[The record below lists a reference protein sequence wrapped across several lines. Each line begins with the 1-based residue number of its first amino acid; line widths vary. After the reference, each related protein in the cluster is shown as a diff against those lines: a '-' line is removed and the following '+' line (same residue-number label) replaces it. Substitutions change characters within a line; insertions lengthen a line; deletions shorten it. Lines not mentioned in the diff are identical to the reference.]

1 MLSDL
6 SVISSPPNLKSIPD
20 FEVKIK
26 VDKTFMSKFIA
37 GKGALADTDN
47 FTVITDDEG
56 VKVVIGYAEINT
68 NRVTL
73 PVETESYD
81 TIENVSFNANLFR
94 DVLVANKECESATL
108 EVSSGGLARINFK
121 IDEYDATYY
130 SGCRYRCVMET
141 TYVDKSRVTVRPI
154 YKPLAKDMIEKNHY
168 SGRLSS
174 CRYPLGVFYKTDNP
188 HQFFDET
195 EEKLIGVACYGF
207 PVGRRVVGSIFKEEI
222 IENKNVLEL
231 TRLFIHDGVW

>member
-1 MLSDL
+1 MNKHSLNRFIDKYYLGGNCSSVVINSKGDKLSTRFITGDKNLLGELHMTGWNFDEADLGVYNTEQLVKLLSVLSENISMNLTKAGDKAVSLKISDTKSDVNYMLSDL

-26 VDKTFMSKFIA
+26 VDKSFMAKFIA
-37 GKGALADTDN
+37 GKGALTDTDN

-56 VKVVIGYAEINT
+56 VKIVIGYAEINT

-81 TIENVSFNANLFR
+81 KIENVSFNANLFR

-108 EVSSGGLARINFK
+108 EVSSQGLARINFK

-130 SGCRYRCVMET
+130 LVA
-141 TYVDKSRVTVRPI
+141 D
-154 YKPLAKDMIEKNHY
+154 
-168 SGRLSS
+168 
-174 CRYPLGVFYKTDNP
+174 TD
-188 HQFFDET
+188 
-195 EEKLIGVACYGF
+195 V
-207 PVGRRVVGSIFKEEI
+207 
-222 IENKNVLEL
+222 
-231 TRLFIHDGVW
+231 

>member
-1 MLSDL
+1 VVINSKGDKLSTRFITGDKNLLGELHMTGWNFDEADLGVYNTEQLVKLLSVLSENISMNLTKAGDKAVSLKISDTKSDVNYMLSDL

-37 GKGALADTDN
+37 GKGALSDTDN

-81 TIENVSFNANLFR
+81 KIENVSFNANLFR

-130 SGCRYRCVMET
+130 LVA
-141 TYVDKSRVTVRPI
+141 D
-154 YKPLAKDMIEKNHY
+154 
-168 SGRLSS
+168 
-174 CRYPLGVFYKTDNP
+174 TD
-188 HQFFDET
+188 
-195 EEKLIGVACYGF
+195 V
-207 PVGRRVVGSIFKEEI
+207 
-222 IENKNVLEL
+222 
-231 TRLFIHDGVW
+231 

>member
-1 MLSDL
+1 MNKHSLSRFIDKYYLGGNCSSVIINSKGDKLSTRFITGDKNLLGELHMTGWNFDDADLGVYNTEQLIKLLSVLSENISMDLTKAGDKAVSLKISDTNSDVNYMLSDL

-26 VDKTFMSKFIA
+26 VDKSFMTKFVA

-47 FTVITDDEG
+47 FTVITSDDG
-56 VKVVIGYAEINT
+56 VKIVIGYAEINT

-81 TIENVSFNANLFR
+81 KIENVSFNANLFR
-94 DVLVANKECESATL
+94 DVLIANKECESATL

-130 SGCRYRCVMET
+130 LVA
-141 TYVDKSRVTVRPI
+141 D
-154 YKPLAKDMIEKNHY
+154 
-168 SGRLSS
+168 
-174 CRYPLGVFYKTDNP
+174 TD
-188 HQFFDET
+188 
-195 EEKLIGVACYGF
+195 V
-207 PVGRRVVGSIFKEEI
+207 
-222 IENKNVLEL
+222 
-231 TRLFIHDGVW
+231 

>member
-1 MLSDL
+1 MNKHSLNRFIEKYYLGGNCSSVVINSKGDSLSTRFITGDKNLLGELSMSGWSFDKADLGVYNTEQLVKLLSVLSDNISMNLTKAGDKAVSIKISDTKSDVNYMLSDL

-26 VDKTFMSKFIA
+26 VDKSFMSKFVA
-37 GKGALADTDN
+37 GKGALTDTDN

-56 VKVVIGYAEINT
+56 VKIVIGYAEINT

-81 TIENVSFNANLFR
+81 KIENVSFNANLFR

-108 EVSSGGLARINFK
+108 EVSSQGLARINFK

-130 SGCRYRCVMET
+130 LVA
-141 TYVDKSRVTVRPI
+141 D
-154 YKPLAKDMIEKNHY
+154 
-168 SGRLSS
+168 
-174 CRYPLGVFYKTDNP
+174 TD
-188 HQFFDET
+188 
-195 EEKLIGVACYGF
+195 V
-207 PVGRRVVGSIFKEEI
+207 
-222 IENKNVLEL
+222 
-231 TRLFIHDGVW
+231 

>member
-1 MLSDL
+1 MNKHSLNRFIEKYYLGGNCSSVVIKSDGDSLSTRFITGDKNLLGELTMSDWKFDKAELGVYNTEQLVKLLSVMSENISMTLTQSGDKVVSLKISDNTSNVNYMLSDL
-6 SVISSPPNLKSIPD
+6 SVINAPPKLKTIPE

-26 VDKTFMSKFIA
+26 IDKSFMTKFVA

-47 FTVITDDEG
+47 FTVLTSDDG

-81 TIENVSFNANLFR
+81 VIDNVSFNANLFR

-130 SGCRYRCVMET
+130 
-141 TYVDKSRVTVRPI
+141 
-154 YKPLAKDMIEKNHY
+154 L
-168 SGRLSS
+168 
-174 CRYPLGVFYKTDNP
+174 
-188 HQFFDET
+188 
-195 EEKLIGVACYGF
+195 VAEQD
-207 PVGRRVVGSIFKEEI
+207 V
-222 IENKNVLEL
+222 
-231 TRLFIHDGVW
+231 

>member
-1 MLSDL
+1 MNKHSLSRFIDKYYLGGNCSSVVINSKGDSLSTRFITGDKNLLGELTMSGWKFDEADLGVYNTEQLVKLLSVLSENISMNLTKAGDKAVSLKISDTNSDVNYMLSDL

-26 VDKTFMSKFIA
+26 VDKSFMSKFIA

-47 FTVITDDEG
+47 FTVITDNDG

-81 TIENVSFNANLFR
+81 KIENVSFNANLFR

-108 EVSSGGLARINFK
+108 EVSSQGLARINFK

-130 SGCRYRCVMET
+130 LVA
-141 TYVDKSRVTVRPI
+141 D
-154 YKPLAKDMIEKNHY
+154 
-168 SGRLSS
+168 
-174 CRYPLGVFYKTDNP
+174 TD
-188 HQFFDET
+188 
-195 EEKLIGVACYGF
+195 V
-207 PVGRRVVGSIFKEEI
+207 
-222 IENKNVLEL
+222 
-231 TRLFIHDGVW
+231 

>member
-1 MLSDL
+1 MNKHSLKRFIDKYHLGGNCSSVVINSKGDKLSTRFITGDKNLLGELHMTGWNFDEADLGVYNTEQLVKLLSVLSENISMNLTKAGDKAVSLKISDTKSDVNYMLSDL

-26 VDKTFMSKFIA
+26 VDKTFMNKFIA

-47 FTVITDDEG
+47 FTVITADDG

-81 TIENVSFNANLFR
+81 KIENVSFSANLFR

-130 SGCRYRCVMET
+130 LVA
-141 TYVDKSRVTVRPI
+141 D
-154 YKPLAKDMIEKNHY
+154 
-168 SGRLSS
+168 
-174 CRYPLGVFYKTDNP
+174 TD
-188 HQFFDET
+188 
-195 EEKLIGVACYGF
+195 V
-207 PVGRRVVGSIFKEEI
+207 
-222 IENKNVLEL
+222 
-231 TRLFIHDGVW
+231 

>member
-1 MLSDL
+1 MNKHSLSRFIDKYYLGGNCSSVVINSKGDKLSTRFITGDKNLLGELHMTGWNFDEADLGVYNTEQLVKLLSVLSENISMNLTKAGDKAVSLKISDTKSDVNYMLSDL

-26 VDKTFMSKFIA
+26 VDKTFMTKFVA

-47 FTVITDDEG
+47 FTVITDDDG

-81 TIENVSFNANLFR
+81 KIEKVSFNANLFR

-130 SGCRYRCVMET
+130 LVA
-141 TYVDKSRVTVRPI
+141 D
-154 YKPLAKDMIEKNHY
+154 
-168 SGRLSS
+168 
-174 CRYPLGVFYKTDNP
+174 TD
-188 HQFFDET
+188 
-195 EEKLIGVACYGF
+195 V
-207 PVGRRVVGSIFKEEI
+207 
-222 IENKNVLEL
+222 
-231 TRLFIHDGVW
+231 

>member
-1 MLSDL
+1 MNKHSLNRFIEKYHLGGNCSSVVINSKGDTLSTRFITGDKNLLGELHMTGWNFDEADLGVYNTEQLVKLLSVLSENISMNLTKAGDKAVSLKISDTKSDVNYMLSDL

-26 VDKTFMSKFIA
+26 VDKSFMSKFIA
-37 GKGALADTDN
+37 GKGALTDTDN

-56 VKVVIGYAEINT
+56 VKIVIGYAEINT

-81 TIENVSFNANLFR
+81 KIENVSFNANLFR

-108 EVSSGGLARINFK
+108 EVSSQGLARINFK

-130 SGCRYRCVMET
+130 LVA
-141 TYVDKSRVTVRPI
+141 D
-154 YKPLAKDMIEKNHY
+154 
-168 SGRLSS
+168 
-174 CRYPLGVFYKTDNP
+174 TD
-188 HQFFDET
+188 
-195 EEKLIGVACYGF
+195 V
-207 PVGRRVVGSIFKEEI
+207 
-222 IENKNVLEL
+222 
-231 TRLFIHDGVW
+231 

>member
-1 MLSDL
+1 MTGWKFDEADLGVYNTEQLVKLLSVLSENISMNLTKAGDKAVSLKISDTKSDVNYMLSDL

-26 VDKTFMSKFIA
+26 VDKTFMNKFIA

-47 FTVITDDEG
+47 FTVITGDDG

-81 TIENVSFNANLFR
+81 KIENVSFNANLFR

-130 SGCRYRCVMET
+130 LVA
-141 TYVDKSRVTVRPI
+141 D
-154 YKPLAKDMIEKNHY
+154 
-168 SGRLSS
+168 
-174 CRYPLGVFYKTDNP
+174 TD
-188 HQFFDET
+188 
-195 EEKLIGVACYGF
+195 V
-207 PVGRRVVGSIFKEEI
+207 
-222 IENKNVLEL
+222 
-231 TRLFIHDGVW
+231 

>member
-1 MLSDL
+1 MNKHSLNRFIEKYYLGGNCSSVVINSKGDSLSTRFITGDKNLLGELSMTGWSFDKADLGVYNTEQLVKLLSVLSENISMNLTKAGDKAVSLKISDTNSDVNYMLSDL

-26 VDKTFMSKFIA
+26 VDKSFMSKFVA
-37 GKGALADTDN
+37 GKGALTDTDN
-47 FTVITDDEG
+47 FTVITDDDG

-81 TIENVSFNANLFR
+81 KIENVSFNANLFR

-108 EVSSGGLARINFK
+108 EVSSQGLARINFK

-130 SGCRYRCVMET
+130 LVA
-141 TYVDKSRVTVRPI
+141 D
-154 YKPLAKDMIEKNHY
+154 
-168 SGRLSS
+168 
-174 CRYPLGVFYKTDNP
+174 TD
-188 HQFFDET
+188 
-195 EEKLIGVACYGF
+195 V
-207 PVGRRVVGSIFKEEI
+207 
-222 IENKNVLEL
+222 
-231 TRLFIHDGVW
+231 

>member
-1 MLSDL
+1 MCTFPNTIKEN
-6 SVISSPPNLKSIPD
+6 VILKNQSFSNMDIDNLDNLADVINNLISKS
-20 FEVKIK
+20 K

-37 GKGALADTDN
+37 GKGALTDTDN

-81 TIENVSFNANLFR
+81 KIENVSFNANLFR

-108 EVSSGGLARINFK
+108 EVSSQGLARINFK

-130 SGCRYRCVMET
+130 LVA
-141 TYVDKSRVTVRPI
+141 D
-154 YKPLAKDMIEKNHY
+154 
-168 SGRLSS
+168 
-174 CRYPLGVFYKTDNP
+174 TD
-188 HQFFDET
+188 
-195 EEKLIGVACYGF
+195 V
-207 PVGRRVVGSIFKEEI
+207 
-222 IENKNVLEL
+222 
-231 TRLFIHDGVW
+231 

>member
-1 MLSDL
+1 MNKHSLSRFIDKYYLSGNCSSVVINSKGENLSTRFITGDKNLLGELTMTGWKFDDADLGVYNTEQLVKLLSVLSENITMNLTKAGDKAVSLKISDSNSDVNYMLSDL

-26 VDKTFMSKFIA
+26 VGRTFMSKFIA

-47 FTVITDDEG
+47 FTVITGNDG
-56 VKVVIGYAEINT
+56 VKIVIGYAEINT

-73 PVETESYD
+73 PVETESYSVID
-81 TIENVSFNANLFR
+81 NVSFNANLFR

-130 SGCRYRCVMET
+130 LVA
-141 TYVDKSRVTVRPI
+141 D
-154 YKPLAKDMIEKNHY
+154 
-168 SGRLSS
+168 
-174 CRYPLGVFYKTDNP
+174 TD
-188 HQFFDET
+188 
-195 EEKLIGVACYGF
+195 V
-207 PVGRRVVGSIFKEEI
+207 
-222 IENKNVLEL
+222 
-231 TRLFIHDGVW
+231 

>member
-1 MLSDL
+1 MNKHSLNRFIDKYYLGGNCSSVVINSKGDKLSTRFITGDKNLLGELHMTGWNFDEADLGVYNTEQLVKLLSVLSENISMNLTKAGDKAVSLKISDTKSDVNYMLSDL

-26 VDKTFMSKFIA
+26 VDKSFMSKFIA
-37 GKGALADTDN
+37 GKGALTDTDN
-47 FTVITDDEG
+47 FTVITDADG
-56 VKVVIGYAEINT
+56 VKIVIGYAEINT

-81 TIENVSFNANLFR
+81 KIDNVSFNANLFR

-130 SGCRYRCVMET
+130 LVA
-141 TYVDKSRVTVRPI
+141 D
-154 YKPLAKDMIEKNHY
+154 
-168 SGRLSS
+168 
-174 CRYPLGVFYKTDNP
+174 TD
-188 HQFFDET
+188 
-195 EEKLIGVACYGF
+195 V
-207 PVGRRVVGSIFKEEI
+207 
-222 IENKNVLEL
+222 
-231 TRLFIHDGVW
+231 

>member
-1 MLSDL
+1 MNKHSLNRFIDKYYLSGNCSSVVINSKGDKLSTRFITGDKNLLGELHMTGWNFDEADLGVYNTEQLVKLLSVLSENISMNLTKAGDKAVSLKISDTKSDVNYMLSDL

-47 FTVITDDEG
+47 FTVITDDDG
-56 VKVVIGYAEINT
+56 VRVVIGYAEINT

-81 TIENVSFNANLFR
+81 KIENVSFSANLFR

-130 SGCRYRCVMET
+130 LVA
-141 TYVDKSRVTVRPI
+141 D
-154 YKPLAKDMIEKNHY
+154 
-168 SGRLSS
+168 
-174 CRYPLGVFYKTDNP
+174 TD
-188 HQFFDET
+188 
-195 EEKLIGVACYGF
+195 V
-207 PVGRRVVGSIFKEEI
+207 
-222 IENKNVLEL
+222 
-231 TRLFIHDGVW
+231 